1 MGAPDAIGRKIGKAA
16 SAKKESKRI
25 SAECKAALDG
35 LVTSRR
41 AILQGYSF

>member
-1 MGAPDAIGRKIGKAA
+1 MKALDAIGKKIGKAA

-25 SAECKAALDG
+25 SAECKTALDE

-41 AILQGYSF
+41 AILQGYTF